1 MAERSG
7 GTRPLY
13 ALGAAILAAGVAGT
27 ALQLRDGAG
36 ARPGPALA
44 GGLCSAAGIS
54 AAYLFERIAE
64 GGVLRAAL
72 GEPPAVGGPFELTGP
87 EGAVVSNESLAGRA
101 YAVAFG
107 FTHCPDVCPT
117 TLAEMA
123 GWIDALGPD
132 AGRIAFHFA
141 TLDPERDAPERLA
154 AYVGAFSPAIRPLHG
169 DRAATERVIDAF
181 ALYARKVPLS
191 DGAYVMDHTAGVFV
205 MDAAGRHR
213 DTLLPGLAEAE
224 AVERLRAALQPAGG

>member
-1 MAERSG
+1 MTERSG

-13 ALGAAILAAGVAGT
+13 ALGATILAAGLAGT
-27 ALQLRDGAG
+27 ALQLDEEAG
-36 ARPGPALA
+36 ARPEPALA

-54 AAYLFERIAE
+54 AAYLFDRIAE
-64 GGVLRAAL
+64 GGLLRAAL

-87 EGAVVSNESLAGRA
+87 DGAAVSDASLAGRP
-101 YAVAFG
+101 YAIAFG

-123 GWIDALGPD
+123 GWIDALGAD
-132 AGRIAFHFA
+132 ADRIAFHFA
-141 TLDPERDAPERLA
+141 TLDPERDAPARLA

-169 DRAATERVIDAF
+169 DRTATDRVIEAF

-191 DGAYVMDHTAGVFV
+191 DGDYVMDHTTGVFV

-213 DTLLPGLAEAE
+213 DTLLPGVSVTE
-224 AVERLRAALQPAGG
+224 AVASLRAALEPPGG